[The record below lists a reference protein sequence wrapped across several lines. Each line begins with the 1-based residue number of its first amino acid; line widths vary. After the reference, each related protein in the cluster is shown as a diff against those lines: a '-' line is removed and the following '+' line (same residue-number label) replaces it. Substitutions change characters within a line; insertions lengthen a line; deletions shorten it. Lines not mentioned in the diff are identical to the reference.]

1 MKRKYAVEFK
11 KVHIYYVEAENMDE
25 AEDIALEM
33 DADKEN
39 ELSWAID
46 PVDEIYVERLD

>member
-1 MKRKYAVEFK
+1 MKHKYDEELK
-11 KVHIYYVEAENMDE
+11 KDNIYYVEAENMDE
-25 AEDIALEM
+25 AEDIALEI

-39 ELSWAID
+39 ELSWVID